1 MNTGFPR
8 LSKITRNLHYQQ
20 FSADNFIWWKELE
33 ETMTILQK
41 VYRQKEKEA
50 KRLLK
55 NKERKAAS
63 TKMIPWLLSL
73 LQMVPWRKLSIISQ
87 KLLQSYYFSS

>member
-1 MNTGFPR
+1 M
-8 LSKITRNLHYQQ
+8 HYQQ

-41 VYRQKEKEA
+41 VNRQKEKEA
-50 KRLLK
+50 KTIAQEQR
-55 NKERKAAS
+55 NKAAS

>member
-1 MNTGFPR
+1 
-8 LSKITRNLHYQQ
+8 
-20 FSADNFIWWKELE
+20 
-33 ETMTILQK
+33 MTILQK

-50 KRLLK
+50 KTIAEEQRK
-55 NKERKAAS
+55 KAAS